1 MTLTRSNVAL
11 APERTASAATRS
23 VGRLGSW
30 RPQGDALAI
39 LCLLLV
45 LGIDLALIRV
55 GLDVQDEGYFVE
67 QASRVLHGDLPYRDF
82 DSLYTP
88 GLLYLHAALFSL
100 LGEPHVLIVRA
111 TGLVAR
117 AVLAG
122 GLYLVC
128 RPLARPAIAIL
139 PGLYILVAL
148 DRLPLTWEPHP
159 GWPSAA
165 LTVLSAWA
173 FGRLPQLS
181 GRRRMCWV
189 VGIGA
194 CAALVFAFKQNAG
207 VFLGLALI
215 AFAAW
220 QGISATRTAVT
231 PGLRLLQLL
240 LLGAVLL
247 AAAWLIRPH
256 ADAVTAVYFLVP
268 LAAAGFAAVHKVP
281 VSSAGQG
288 VLSWLAML
296 LLLGLG
302 FCAITLPW
310 LAVLIAALDGRV
322 EPLRGFIG
330 AVDQNLP
337 WYLLQGPDGGGWV
350 CLLGFTAALLA
361 GVCFRHNRLLL
372 GVAVLALAG
381 FGVSGVLLTA
391 PPGESVW
398 LASMLLPERA
408 AAQLSTLLPVVCIL
422 AGAWQAMRSPPGRA
436 TWRLRW
442 LTVAGA
448 LTFLTE
454 YPRIDEVHLTWAAC
468 LPLATGAVVVGQLH
482 SHLAKRWRTGRVGR
496 TIIGV
501 ALLAVPAA
509 TVLPGI
515 AARADGALDLAR
527 NGQLAPHRS
536 TLWTTMH
543 LPAVDGVLVADKQAS
558 SLQGVVEFVDS
569 NTVPGE
575 PIFVYP
581 SAPLV
586 YVMADRPNPTRFGHL
601 YPSAA
606 SSDELE
612 RVITTLD
619 QTPVR
624 VLVVSYSALS
634 FWGPPAQNE
643 PLEAYLSDSYH
654 EAARF
659 REYRV
664 FVRNS

>member
-1 MTLTRSNVAL
+1 MTLTRSDVAL
-11 APERTASAATRS
+11 APERTASAARP

-30 RPQGDALAI
+30 GWRSDALAI

-100 LGEPHVLIVRA
+100 VGDTHVLIVRA

-128 RPLARPAIAIL
+128 RPLVRPAIAIL

-181 GRRRMCWV
+181 GRTRTWWV
-189 VGIGA
+189 LVIGA
-194 CAALVFAFKQNAG
+194 CTAFVFAFKQNAG

-215 AFAAW
+215 AFTAW
-220 QGISATRTAVT
+220 QGISATRTTVT
-231 PGLRLLQLL
+231 PALRVIQLL

-247 AAAWLIRPH
+247 AAAWLIHPH
-256 ADAVTAVYFLVP
+256 ADVVSAVYFLVP
-268 LAAAGFAAVHKVP
+268 LAAAGFAAVYGIP
-281 VSSAGQG
+281 VSRAGRG
-288 VLSWLAML
+288 VSSWLAML
-296 LLLGLG
+296 VLLGLG
-302 FCAITLPW
+302 FGAITVPW

-322 EPLRGFIG
+322 ELLRGFVG
-330 AVDQNLP
+330 AVDQDLP
-337 WYLLQGPDGGGWV
+337 WYALQGPDGGGWV
-350 CLLGFTAALLA
+350 CLLGGTAALLA
-361 GVCFRHNRLLL
+361 GVCFRHHRLLL
-372 GVAVLALAG
+372 GVACGAVVW
-381 FGVSGVLLTA
+381 FVVSGVALTA
-391 PPGESVW
+391 QPGESIW
-398 LASMLLPERA
+398 LA
-408 AAQLSTLLPVVCIL
+408 STLLPVRVAAQLPVLLPLVCIL
-422 AGAWQAMRSPPGRA
+422 AGAVQSLRSPPSRA

-454 YPRIDEVHLTWAAC
+454 YPRIDDVHLTWAAC
-468 LPLATGAVVVGQLH
+468 LPLAAGAVVVGQLH
-482 SHLAKRWRTGRVGR
+482 THLAERWRTGRMGR
-496 TIIGV
+496 TILGV

-509 TVLPGI
+509 TVLPGL
-515 AARADGALDLAR
+515 AARADGVFDLER
-527 NGQLAPHRS
+527 SGQLAPHRV
-536 TLWTTMH
+536 TAWTTMQ
-543 LPAVDGVLVADKQAS
+543 LPAVDGVLVADLQAS
-558 SLQGVVEFVDS
+558 SLQAVVEFVDS

-601 YPSAA
+601 YPGAA
-606 SSDELE
+606 STDELM
-612 RVITTLD
+612 RVMAILE

-624 VLVVSYSALS
+624 VLVVSYSALA

-643 PLEAYLSDSYH
+643 PLEAYLSHSYH
-654 EAARF
+654 EADRF

-664 FVRNS
+664 FVRNL

>member
-1 MTLTRSNVAL
+1 MTLTRPDVVL
-11 APERTASAATRS
+11 APERPASATRP
-23 VGRLGSW
+23 VGRLGNWSW
-30 RPQGDALAI
+30 QGDAPAI
-39 LCLLLV
+39 VCLLLV

-67 QASRVLHGDLPYRDF
+67 QATRVLHGDLPYRDF

-100 LGEPHVLIVRA
+100 LGDPHVLIVRA

-128 RPLARPAIAIL
+128 RPLARPAFASL
-139 PGLYILVAL
+139 PALYILVAL

-165 LTVLSAWA
+165 LTVLSVWA
-173 FGRLPQLS
+173 FARLPQLS
-181 GRRRMCWV
+181 GQRRTYWV

-215 AFAAW
+215 AFTAW
-220 QGISATRTAVT
+220 QGVSATRTTVT
-231 PGLRLLQLL
+231 RGLRVVQFV
-240 LLGAVLL
+240 LLGGVML
-247 AAAWLIRPH
+247 AAGWLIHPH
-256 ADAVTAVYFLVP
+256 ADAVTAGYFLIP
-268 LAAAGFAAVHKVP
+268 LAAAGVAALHNVSVDRTGRGVGSWFA
-281 VSSAGQG
+281 
-288 VLSWLAML
+288 VLI
-296 LLLGLG
+296 LLGLG

-310 LAVLIAALDGRV
+310 LAALIAALDGRV
-322 EPLRGFIG
+322 ELLRGFVG
-330 AVDQNLP
+330 AVDHDLP
-337 WYLLQGPDGGGWV
+337 WYALQGPDGGAWI
-350 CLLGFTAALLA
+350 CLLGFAVALLA
-361 GVCFRHNRLLL
+361 GVCFRYNGLLL
-372 GVAVLALAG
+372 GVALGALVG
-381 FGVSGVLLTA
+381 FVVSGVVLTA
-391 PPGESVW
+391 QPGETVW
-398 LASMLLPERA
+398 LASMLLPGRVA
-408 AAQLSTLLPVVCIL
+408 AELPVMLPVVCIL
-422 AGAWQAMRSPPGRA
+422 AGAWQSMRSPPTRA

-442 LTVAGA
+442 LTLAGA

-482 SHLAKRWRTGRVGR
+482 TRLAERWRTGRVGR
-496 TIIGV
+496 AILGV
-501 ALLAVPAA
+501 ALLVVPAA
-509 TVLPGI
+509 TVVPGI
-515 AARADGALDLAR
+515 AARADGFFDLAR
-527 NGQLAPHRS
+527 DGQLAPHRA
-536 TLWTTMH
+536 TAWTTVH
-543 LPAVDGVLVADKQAS
+543 LPAVEGVLVAEQQAS
-558 SLQGVVEFVDS
+558 TLQAVVEFVDS
-569 NTVPGE
+569 NAVPGE

-581 SAPLV
+581 SSPLV

-601 YPSAA
+601 YPGAA
-606 SSDELE
+606 SSDELK
-612 RVITTLD
+612 RVIAILD

-634 FWGPPAQNE
+634 FWGPPAQNL
-643 PLEAYLSDSYH
+643 PLEAYLSQNFH

-664 FVRNS
+664 FMRNS